1 MTNAEYIRLLTLKEL
16 FEARDAVK
24 TLIDLGFNKEYLLS
38 LEKDIEIEL
47 SKAQEKNPNI
57 VFSRLFGSVGE
68 LLKEL

>member
-47 SKAQEKNPNI
+47 SKSINGRRK
-57 VFSRLFGSVGE
+57 
-68 LLKEL
+68 